1 MNIAKIK
8 IHKNGELSSE
18 VKEEIGNQKE
28 SNLEN
33 INNNVN
39 TIRLNSNKNIK
50 IKIDADKINDPS
62 YKDLHYENIDEEDW

>member
-8 IHKNGELSSE
+8 IHKNGELISE

-50 IKIDADKINDPS
+50 IKIDADKINAPS
-62 YKDLHYENIDEEDW
+62 YKDLHFENIDEKD

>member
-8 IHKNGELSSE
+8 IHKNGELISE

-50 IKIDADKINDPS
+50 LK
-62 YKDLHYENIDEEDW
+62 

>member
-1 MNIAKIK
+1 M
-8 IHKNGELSSE
+8 
-18 VKEEIGNQKE
+18 
-28 SNLEN
+28 EN

-62 YKDLHYENIDEEDW
+62 YKDLHFENIDEEDW